1 MRKVAVFALI
11 SLFVQMIG
19 PGAQAGNIS
28 APEFSGKSE
37 KKDVLSGDWAGVY
50 RCRQGD
56 TAVVVSLALENG
68 GNVSGT
74 FTFGNLPGRTNA
86 AEGKYLIVG
95 MFDAATG
102 HLSMRPN
109 GWISQPAGYSP
120 VGFTADLEGAAERLT
135 GHVDFT
141 GCSQISI
148 DRLSK

>member
-19 PGAQAGNIS
+19 PGAQAGNMS
-28 APEFSGKSE
+28 APESSATSE
-37 KKDVLSGDWAGVY
+37 KDVLSGDWAGVY
-50 RCRQGD
+50 QCRQGH
-56 TAVVVSLALENG
+56 TAVVVRLALGNG

-86 AEGKYLIVG
+86 KEGEYVIVG
-95 MFDAATG
+95 MFDAATN

-109 GWISQPAGYSP
+109 GWIRQPDGYSP
-120 VGFTADLEGAAERLT
+120 VGFTADLDGAAGRLT

-141 GCSQISI
+141 GCSRISI